1 MYMAKWPS
9 QGQDPGLRGRQTVQV
24 RSSSRELSPPTQ
36 SHSNSRYHFL
46 TQTVHQHLYLC
57 WNIYIYDKPVCSY
70 YSPFTGKEAERV
82 AKSGTELTLFWF
94 RCPYS
99 PSLSCIL
106 WETPQHSV
114 FLALL
119 PIFQISKCSFHLYW
133 TNMPLSPLA
142 LSPLWFVAHSRENQ
156 RGWNLFLRPWR
167 VLCLL
172 ERYTPFL
179 HGSRFIP
186 LYLPDTHHHFQF
198 QNISWWPGASVWVFF
213 TVKIL

>member
-142 LSPLWFVAHSRENQ
+142 LSP
-156 RGWNLFLRPWR
+156 
-167 VLCLL
+167 
-172 ERYTPFL
+172 
-179 HGSRFIP
+179 
-186 LYLPDTHHHFQF
+186 
-198 QNISWWPGASVWVFF
+198 FF
-213 TVKIL
+213 MICGTF